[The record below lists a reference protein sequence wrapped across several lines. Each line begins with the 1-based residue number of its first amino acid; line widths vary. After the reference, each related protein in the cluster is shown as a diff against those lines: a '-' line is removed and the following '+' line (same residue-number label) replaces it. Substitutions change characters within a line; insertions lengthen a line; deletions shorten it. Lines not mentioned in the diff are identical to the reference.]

1 MRFDRS
7 QGRTAEYYVNHLD
20 LGELARTFTLYADEK
35 KSLYIA
41 QAILAA
47 RKIKPI
53 TTTKELLDIIYSSSF
68 DPKSPIRV
76 FQALRILVNAEFDH
90 ITCSLESAISLLAP
104 GGQIAVITFH
114 SIEDRIVKNIFAPYL
129 IGTID
134 EITGQTIIPPRLQKT
149 TKKPIE
155 PTADEIHRNPRSRSA
170 KLRVVERPTH

>member
-41 QAILAA
+41 QAILTA
-47 RKIKPI
+47 RKMQPI
-53 TTTKELLDIIYSSSF
+53 TTTKELLDIITASSF

-90 ITCSLESAISLLAP
+90 ITRSLESAISRLAP
-104 GGQIAVITFH
+104 GGQIVIITFH
-114 SIEDRIVKNIFAPYL
+114 SIEDRIVKNIFAPHL

-170 KLRVVERPTH
+170 KLRVVERPSH